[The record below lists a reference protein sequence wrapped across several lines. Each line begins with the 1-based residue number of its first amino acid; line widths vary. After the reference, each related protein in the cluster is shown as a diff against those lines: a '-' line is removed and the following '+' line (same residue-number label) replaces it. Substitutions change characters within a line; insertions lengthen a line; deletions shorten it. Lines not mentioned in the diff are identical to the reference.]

1 MRCGSCS
8 GLDISSMTFV
18 EKAYKMAQLMDERDG
33 LLLSRAENLRMYIGC
48 SIAWACGVL
57 YCTIDF
63 FSTLLSG

>member
-1 MRCGSCS
+1 
-8 GLDISSMTFV
+8 MTFV